1 MFFESMPKW
10 FWAIYYLFLISS
22 LTIALIAFKQNNNKT
37 FSILAILFAI
47 TIPLIGILNSI
58 ERTQGINEFEYLFI
72 QLQKGSLWAI
82 YSILGYLYLFI
93 FYILTFVKSRK
104 IKLVDSNI

>member
-1 MFFESMPKW
+1 VFFESMPNW

-72 QLQKGSLWAI
+72 QLQKASLWAI
-82 YSILGYLYLFI
+82 YSVLGYLYLFI
-93 FYILTFVKSRK
+93 FCILTFVKSRK